1 MGFTM
6 KLCEINKALSDVNNA
21 IEKLV
26 QGKSLTEFR
35 VGSGDFFRYYKYGEV
50 TLEALKEYRDELL
63 MMKHSLEDTSP
74 TFRNNACFR
83 ITGTK

>member
-1 MGFTM
+1 MTIE
-6 KLCEINKALSDVNNA
+6 EINSALSEVNNA
-21 IEKLV
+21 IEKLIL
-26 QGKSLTEFR
+26 GKSLTEFR

-74 TFRNNACFR
+74 TFRTNACFR
-83 ITGTK
+83 VTGTK